1 MAITTKKGDLGKTS
15 TKSFQLSKDD
25 ITIELLGTI
34 DETIANLV
42 VVYNLIKIEELR
54 FIVDDLSLFA
64 SIIAGYKQA
73 FDKNLIIK
81 LDTKIASYQK
91 TFNFSYPYDNY
102 NNSII
107 NVTRTIVRKL
117 ERTYWKYC
125 RDHQPNQDIAAYL
138 NRLSDYLYTF
148 L

>member
-1 MAITTKKGDLGKTS
+1 MALTTKKGDFGKTS
-15 TKSFQLSKDD
+15 IKDLQLNKDD

-42 VVYNLIKIEELR
+42 VVYNLIKVEEIR
-54 FIVDDLSLFA
+54 SIVDDLSLFA
-64 SIIAGYKQA
+64 SIIADYKKT
-73 FDKNLIIK
+73 FNKDLINK
-81 LDTKIASYQK
+81 LDTKIADYQK
-91 TFNFSYPYDNY
+91 TFSFSYPFDDYQK
-102 NNSII
+102 SII

-117 ERTYWKYC
+117 ERIYWRYC
-125 RDHQPNQDIAAYL
+125 QEHNFNNDIAAYI